1 MYETSL
7 VNLSRQGAYV
17 LPEEGGR
24 VRQGGGGLV
33 EGQNVNIS
41 FSGHNNIFILVSLLP
56 FFFLFLTLSNGFACC
71 NSSSS
76 SSTSFSSLH
85 VTS

>member
-24 VRQGGGGLV
+24 VRQGGGLV

-41 FSGHNNIFILVSLLP
+41 FSGHNNIFILVL
-56 FFFLFLTLSNGFACC
+56 FFLFFF
-71 NSSSS
+71 
-76 SSTSFSSLH
+76 SF
-85 VTS
+85 